1 MVESFT
7 SRLPHWQLQQKLTQ
21 IFYEINLKEFSF
33 EEVSNPTIPSCKV
46 FFEFGLADFEG
57 FNYIDEE
64 EVKKT
69 IELLTKEHLH
79 IMDFFCGIR
88 YYKNNAGK
96 KTALKFDYYMLRTI
110 FSRDRVEIQVHHERG
125 PRYISPEE
133 LIMFV
138 FNQTNKGLDKKV
150 LRKSKP

>member
-1 MVESFT
+1 
-7 SRLPHWQLQQKLTQ
+7 
-21 IFYEINLKEFSF
+21 
-33 EEVSNPTIPSCKV
+33 
-46 FFEFGLADFEG
+46 
-57 FNYIDEE
+57 
-64 EVKKT
+64 
-69 IELLTKEHLH
+69 
-79 IMDFFCGIR
+79 
-88 YYKNNAGK
+88 
-96 KTALKFDYYMLRTI
+96 MLRTI